1 MASPRTLSRKPRLR
15 KASGRTVVYV
25 LLIAGGVLF
34 AIPFFWMISTSLKPE
49 TEVFDYP
56 PRWLPSVLQWANY
69 PEALLRFPFA
79 RSLSNTMTII
89 IGVEIGRLVSVPL
102 AAYAF
107 ARIRFPLRGPLFIVV
122 LASMMLPYYA
132 TLIPQ
137 FLVFR
142 KLGWL
147 DSFLPLIVPAFFGVG
162 GAFFIF
168 MFRQF
173 YLSIPKEYDEA
184 AMIDG
189 CGYFR
194 IFWHIILPQSK
205 PALAAMA
212 IFTFMWE
219 WNDYFGPLIYLT
231 DPNNYTLAL
240 TFKIWEVTQQTGLGY
255 EPQPFNRIMAIATL
269 ITSVPILIFF
279 FGQKYFLRGIVVSGV
294 NN

>member
-1 MASPRTLSRKPRLR
+1 
-15 KASGRTVVYV
+15 
-25 LLIAGGVLF
+25 
-34 AIPFFWMISTSLKPE
+34 
-49 TEVFDYP
+49 
-56 PRWLPSVLQWANY
+56 
-69 PEALLRFPFA
+69 
-79 RSLSNTMTII
+79 
-89 IGVEIGRLVSVPL
+89 
-102 AAYAF
+102 
-107 ARIRFPLRGPLFIVV
+107 
-122 LASMMLPYYA
+122 
-132 TLIPQ
+132 
-137 FLVFR
+137 
-142 KLGWL
+142 
-147 DSFLPLIVPAFFGVG
+147 VG

-231 DPNNYTLAL
+231 DPDNYTLAL